1 MYKLKTLISFK
12 HKDGKMRRRGKI
24 FDEVDK
30 KYVDR
35 LIGWKLVEVVAI
47 IEPKEKVK
55 KVEKAKEGYKKK
67 IVEPEI
73 NKAKE
78 SPGTGVKMEGTEVKL
93 GETGTIK
100 VYGEKTEKKP
110 ITTGQFK
117 TKTRKPYTRS
127 VSKKW
132 PYKEE

>member
-35 LIGWKLVEVVAI
+35 LIGWKLVKVVAI
-47 IEPKEKVK
+47 IEPKKKVRK
-55 KVEKAKEGYKKK
+55 KVEKAKEVYKKK
-67 IVEPEI
+67 IVEPEK
-73 NKAKE
+73 NKD
-78 SPGTGVKMEGTEVKL
+78 L
-93 GETGTIK
+93 
-100 VYGEKTEKKP
+100 KP